1 MQPLTSVFA
10 LSDRF
15 AAKAD
20 PTLLN
25 TAPTPARP
33 ITPEE
38 MLVAHPLDDSPFFHG
53 TIADLRPGDFLTAGR
68 PSNFRPELVM
78 KHVYFTATVQIAGL
92 AAEIAAEFSKAGSA
106 PRVYSV
112 EPTEAFKD
120 DPNVTDKRFPGNPTR
135 SYRSRAPLRVLHEVT
150 TWTRLAPEELQAWTE
165 RLTLLLVHEGAEIIN

>member
-1 MQPLTSVFA
+1 M
-10 LSDRF
+10 
-15 AAKAD
+15 
-20 PTLLN
+20 
-25 TAPTPARP
+25 
-33 ITPEE
+33 
-38 MLVAHPLDDSPFFHG
+38 AHPLDDGPFLHG

-78 KHVYFTATVQIAGL
+78 KHVYFTATVQNAGL
-92 AAEIAAEFSKAGSA
+92 AEEIAAEFSKAGSA

-112 EPTEAFKD
+112 EPTGAFED